1 MASARILCIEDEK
14 EIIDLISLIL
24 HRKGY
29 EVIGASG
36 GEEGLAKARALR
48 PDVVLLDLM
57 MPDMDGWEVFHR
69 MRSDEALTEIPVVVV
84 TARAQ
89 PIDRVL
95 GLHVARVDDYVSKPF
110 TPQDLLESVERV
122 LRRKAGGTEPL
133 GENA

>member
-1 MASARILCIEDEK
+1 MATARILCIEDEK
-14 EIIDLISLIL
+14 EIIDLIRLIL
-24 HRKGY
+24 NRKGY

-69 MRSDEALTEIPVVVV
+69 MRSDEALTDIPVVVV

-133 GENA
+133 PESA

>member
-1 MASARILCIEDEK
+1 MASARVLCIEDDK
-14 EIIDLISLIL
+14 EIIDLIRLIL
-24 HRKGY
+24 NRKGH

-48 PDVVLLDLM
+48 PDIVLLDLM

-69 MRSDEALTEIPVVVV
+69 MRSDPALSAIPVVVV

-110 TPQDLLESVERV
+110 TPQDLTECIERV
-122 LRRKAGGTEPL
+122 LSRKAGSTEPAAETL
-133 GENA
+133 